1 LAAFGE
7 LVLATANPDKVV
19 EITAL
24 LAGVVLTPRPA
35 TVPDVVEDGDTLEA
49 NARLKAAAICSATG
63 SAALADDTGL
73 EVASLGGAPGVH
85 SARYAGENATYADNV
100 DKMLADLDGVDDR
113 RARFRT
119 VAMVVAPD
127 GSEISVEGVTDGRI
141 AVEKRGS
148 GGFGYDSIFI
158 PDDGDGRAY
167 AEMSLAEKNELSQ
180 RGRAF
185 RALAAALGS

>member
-1 LAAFGE
+1 LAAFSE

-24 LAGVVLTPRPA
+24 LPGVALTPRPQS
-35 TVPDVVEDGDTLEA
+35 VPEVVEDGDTLEA
-49 NARLKAAAICSATG
+49 NARLKAVAICAATG
-63 SAALADDTGL
+63 LAALADDTGL
-73 EVASLGGAPGVH
+73 EVFALGGAPGVH
-85 SARYAGENATYADNV
+85 SARYAGEDATYADNV
-100 DKMLADLDGVDDR
+100 DKMLAELEGVDDR

-141 AVEKRGS
+141 ATEKRGS
-148 GGFGYDSIFI
+148 GGFGYDPIFI
-158 PDDGDGRAY
+158 PDDGDGRPY
-167 AEMSLAEKNELSQ
+167 AEMSLAEKNALSQ

-185 RALAAALGS
+185 RALAAELSS